1 MAAYSISPFIIAS
14 IAGISLVAIISIG
27 AIYQVGKILIN
38 IDYGIWIFFKLP
50 LSFTIQ
56 DKKNIKLL
64 LFLLDYVLASLIYQ
78 NL

>member
-38 IDYGIWIFFKLP
+38 IDYGI
-50 LSFTIQ
+50 
-56 DKKNIKLL
+56 
-64 LFLLDYVLASLIYQ
+64 
-78 NL
+78 